1 MHGRVSQIRLEMLQ
15 RSTYFGAEPQTGM
28 NTGIKKMTQ
37 STNTHPS
44 LTDVTRIEF
53 EARRLRAE
61 FIRAQS
67 LKAWAAL
74 VAAFKTQHH
83 AGTTGQKAA

>member
-1 MHGRVSQIRLEMLQ
+1 MRLAMLRRSAYLSARPQI
-15 RSTYFGAEPQTGM
+15 GM

-37 STNTHPS
+37 SENAYPT

-61 FIRAQS
+61 FIRAQAA
-67 LKAWAAL
+67 KAWAAL
-74 VAAFKTQHH
+74 LGAFRTPHH
-83 AGTTGQKAA
+83 AGTAGQKTA